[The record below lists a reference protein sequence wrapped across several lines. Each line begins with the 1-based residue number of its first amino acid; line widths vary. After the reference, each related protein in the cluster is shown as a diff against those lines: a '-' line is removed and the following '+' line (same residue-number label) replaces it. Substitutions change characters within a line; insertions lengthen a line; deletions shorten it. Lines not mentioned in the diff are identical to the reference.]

1 MTPTESMARR
11 LALALN
17 SIEQE
22 WRGMVIGIAYDI
34 DTDTGRVRLDF
45 VPEGNPAQ
53 TVTVF
58 ADVRDV
64 RVGAGDHN

>member
-1 MTPTESMARR
+1 MKPTEAIARR

-22 WRGMVIGIAYDI
+22 WIGKTVGIAYDI

-45 VPEGNPAQ
+45 VPKGAEEQ

-64 RVGAGDHN
+64 RAGKGGEN